1 MQKGTVKK
9 WDSSRGFGFIITE
22 DDEEIF
28 VNVNDLHVTI
38 KEKRLVEG
46 QRVSFDIKTNMK
58 GDRAVNVKR
67 I

>member
-9 WDSSRGFGFIITE
+9 WDSSRGFGFIVSE

-38 KEKRLVEG
+38 KEKRLIEG
-46 QRVSFDIKTNMK
+46 QRVSFDLKSDMK
-58 GDRAVNVKR
+58 GDRAVNVRK

>member
-9 WDSSRGFGFIITE
+9 WDSSRGYGFIITE
-22 DDEEIF
+22 NDEEIF

-38 KEKRLVEG
+38 KDKRLIEG
-46 QRVSFDIKTNMK
+46 QPVSFDIKSDMK
-58 GDRAVNVKR
+58 GERAVNVRR

>member
-1 MQKGTVKK
+1 MQKGIVKM
-9 WDSSRGFGFIITE
+9 WDSSKGFGFIVTE

-38 KEKRLVEG
+38 KDKRLIED
-46 QRVSFDIKTNMK
+46 QRVTFDVKSDMK

>member
-9 WDSSRGFGFIITE
+9 WDSSRGYGFIIME
-22 DDEEIF
+22 NDEEIF

-38 KEKRLVEG
+38 KDKRLIEG
-46 QRVSFDIKTNMK
+46 QPVSFDIKSDMK
-58 GDRAVNVKR
+58 GERAVNVRR

>member
-22 DDEEIF
+22 KDEEIF
-28 VNVNDLHVTI
+28 VNVNDLHITI
-38 KEKRLVEG
+38 RDKRLIEG
-46 QRVSFDIKTNMK
+46 QPVSFDIKSDMK
-58 GDRAVNVKR
+58 GERAVNVRR

>member
-1 MQKGTVKK
+1 MQTGTVKK
-9 WDSSRGFGFIITE
+9 WDSSRGFGFIVTE

-38 KEKRLVEG
+38 KDKRLAEG
-46 QRVSFDIKTNMK
+46 QCVSFDIKSGMK

>member
-9 WDSSRGFGFIITE
+9 WDSSRGYGFIITE
-22 DDEEIF
+22 NDEEIF

-38 KEKRLVEG
+38 KDKRLIEG
-46 QRVSFDIKTNMK
+46 QPFSFDIKSDMK
-58 GDRAVNVKR
+58 GERAVNVRR